1 MNKLLLL
8 NKTNQKIFSTQ
19 DLAVIW
25 QEADKRKLLES
36 IKYYLRTKQLYQV
49 SRGIYSIE
57 RYNAKDIEENIE
69 LSFKIAQRISPNSYI
84 SLYTAMKYHGLIFQ
98 YYEDIYSMGERNI
111 KREIFNKN
119 FIYKTIKD
127 DIFRND
133 IGILEKKG
141 YRIAGKE
148 RSFCDSLY
156 LFPNIGVDNIDILD
170 KNMVWKISKIY
181 ENKSLNRRIKLLLK

>member
-8 NKTNQKIFSTQ
+8 NKTNKKIFSTQ
-19 DLAVIW
+19 DLGVIW

-36 IKYYLRTKQLYQV
+36 IKYYLRTNQIYQI

-57 RYNAKDIEENIE
+57 KYNAKDIEENIE
-69 LSFKIAQRISPNSYI
+69 LSFKIAQKMSPNSYI

-98 YYEDIYSMGERNI
+98 YYDDIYSIGERNI
-111 KREIFNKN
+111 KREVFNVK
-119 FIYKTIKD
+119 FIYKTMKD

-133 IGILEKKG
+133 IGIYDREG
-141 YRIAGKE
+141 YRIASKE

-170 KNMVWKISKIY
+170 KDMVWEISEIY
-181 ENKSLNRRIKLLLK
+181 ENKSLNKRIKLLLK

>member
-1 MNKLLLL
+1 MLLL

-25 QEADKRKLLES
+25 QEANKRKLLES
-36 IKYYLRTKQLYQV
+36 IKYYLRTKQIYQV

-57 RYNAKDIEENIE
+57 KYKAKDIEENIE

-98 YYEDIYSMGERNI
+98 YYDDIYSIGERNI

-119 FIYKTIKD
+119 FIYKTMKD

-156 LFPNIGVDNIDILD
+156 LFPNIGIDNIDMLD
-170 KNMVWKISKIY
+170 KDMVWEISKIY
-181 ENKSLNRRIKLLLK
+181 DNKSLNKRIKLILK

>member
-8 NKTNQKIFSTQ
+8 NKTNKKIFSTQ
-19 DLAVIW
+19 DLGVIW

-36 IKYYLRTKQLYQV
+36 IKYYLRTNQIYQI

-57 RYNAKDIEENIE
+57 KYDSRDIEENIE
-69 LSFKIAQRISPNSYI
+69 LSFKIAQKISPNSYI

-98 YYEDIYSMGERNI
+98 YYDDIYSIGERNI
-111 KREIFNKN
+111 KREIFNVR
-119 FIYKTIKD
+119 FIYKTMKD

-133 IGILEKKG
+133 IGILERVG
-141 YRIAGKE
+141 YRIANKE

-170 KNMVWKISKIY
+170 KDMVWKISKIY
-181 ENKSLNRRIKLLLK
+181 ENKSLNKRIKLLLK